1 MKNHKISVIGLGYV
15 GIPLCVALARYS
27 PVVGFDIKSERVSQL
42 KKGWDAT
49 GEVDTEDLR
58 ASSLV
63 LTDTLED
70 VAGSD
75 VFIITVPTP
84 VDADNRPD
92 LSAIRSAC
100 EMVGG
105 VMSKGAIVVLEST
118 VYPGV
123 TEDFCGPILENVS
136 GLVCGYD
143 FFLGYSPERVNP
155 GDRENTVERIA
166 KVVAGQ
172 NEQVTETLAEMYG
185 AITTGGIFR
194 ARDIRTA
201 EAAKVIENAQR
212 DINIAFVNEVTQI
225 FQKTGLSIFDVLEA
239 ASTKW
244 NFLGFQPGL
253 VGGHCIGI
261 DPFYLARWAQ
271 DNGYEPEIILAGR
284 RINDGM
290 GAFVAD
296 QIDRMLEEIS
306 HGGDEGKGDIL
317 ILGLTFKEDVPDLRN
332 SRVIDVV
339 ERLRELG
346 YGVQVHDPLADP
358 VEARQFY
365 DIELLESPE
374 PSGEY
379 TCVIGAVAHRA
390 YREFSTAS
398 LANLLRPGGLVAD
411 VKGMWRGLEL
421 PDGLRR
427 WQL

>member
-1 MKNHKISVIGLGYV
+1 MNNRKIAVIGLGYV
-15 GIPLCVALARYS
+15 GIPLGVALARHF

-49 GEVDTEDLR
+49 GEVETDALR

-63 LTDTLED
+63 VTDTIDD
-70 VAGSD
+70 VAASD
-75 VFIITVPTP
+75 IFIVTVPTP
-84 VDADNRPD
+84 VDADDRPD
-92 LSAIRSAC
+92 LGAVRSAC

-105 VMSKGAIVVLEST
+105 VMAKGAIIVLEST

-123 TEDFCGPILENVS
+123 TEEVCGPILEDVS
-136 GLVCGYD
+136 GLVCGAD

-155 GDRENTVERIA
+155 GDRENTVERIT

-172 NEQVTETLAEMYG
+172 NEQVTDTLAELYG

-225 FQKTGLSIFDVLEA
+225 FQKTGLSVYDVLEA

-271 DNGYEPEIILAGR
+271 DMGHEPEIILAGR

-296 QIDRMLEEIS
+296 RVDGMIAGS
-306 HGGDEGKGDIL
+306 GKGDIL
-317 ILGLTFKEDVPDLRN
+317 VLGLTFKEDVPDLRN
-332 SRVIDVV
+332 SRVIDIVN
-339 ERLRELG
+339 RLKELG

-358 VEARQFY
+358 VEAKELY
-365 DIELLESPE
+365 GVELLENL
-374 PSGEY
+374 GQANGY

-390 YREFSTAS
+390 YRDFTPAS
-398 LANLLRPGGLVAD
+398 LTKLLAPGGLVAD
-411 VKGMWRGLEL
+411 VKGIWRKLEL
-421 PDGLRR
+421 PDGVQR
-427 WQL
+427 WEL

>member
-1 MKNHKISVIGLGYV
+1 MKNQKIAVIGLGYV
-15 GIPLCVALARYS
+15 GIPLSVALARHF
-27 PVVGFDIKSERVSQL
+27 PVVGFDVKSERVSQL

-49 GEVDTEDLR
+49 GEVDSDVLR
-58 ASSLV
+58 ASSLI
-63 LTDTLED
+63 LTDELSS

-75 VFIITVPTP
+75 VFIVTVPTP
-84 VDADNRPD
+84 VDTDNRPD
-92 LSAIRSAC
+92 LGAVRSAC

-123 TEDFCGPILENVS
+123 TEEVCGPILESVS
-136 GLVCGYD
+136 GLVCGHD

-155 GDRENTVERIA
+155 GDRENTVEKIT

-172 NEQVTETLAEMYG
+172 NEKVSETLAEMYG
-185 AITTGGIFR
+185 AITKGGIFR
-194 ARDIRTA
+194 ARDIRSA

-212 DINIAFVNEVTQI
+212 DINIAFINEVTQV
-225 FQKTGLSIFDVLEA
+225 FQKTGLSVFDVLEA

-244 NFLGFQPGL
+244 NFLNFQPGL

-271 DNGYEPEIILAGR
+271 DNGHEPEIILAGR

-296 QIDRMLEEIS
+296 CVDRELMGLFP
-306 HGGDEGKGDIL
+306 GEGKGRIL
-317 ILGLTFKEDVPDLRN
+317 VLGLTFKENVPDLRN
-332 SRVIDVV
+332 SRVIDIV

-346 YGVQVHDPLADP
+346 YGVQVHDPLANPHD
-358 VEARQFY
+358 AKALY
-365 DIELLESPE
+365 DVDLLENLSQAN
-374 PSGEY
+374 GCA
-379 TCVIGAVAHRA
+379 CVIGAVAHRS
-390 YREFSTAS
+390 YRDFSATSFAK
-398 LANLLRPGGLVAD
+398 LLQPGGLVAD
-411 VKGMWRGLEL
+411 VKGMWRELGLPE
-421 PDGLRR
+421 GLNR

>member
-1 MKNHKISVIGLGYV
+1 MKNHKVAVIGLGYV
-15 GIPLCVALARYS
+15 GIPLSVALARHFQ
-27 PVVGFDIKSERVSQL
+27 VVGFDIKSERVSEL

-49 GEVDTEDLR
+49 GEVESDVLR
-58 ASSLV
+58 ASSLI
-63 LTDTLED
+63 LTDELD
-70 VAGSD
+70 SVAGSD

-84 VDADNRPD
+84 VDSDNRPD
-92 LSAIRSAC
+92 LGAVRSAC

-123 TEDFCGPILENVS
+123 TEEVCGPILESVS
-136 GLVCGYD
+136 SLVCGHD

-155 GDRENTVERIA
+155 GDRENTVEQIT

-172 NEQVTETLAEMYG
+172 NEQVRETLAEMYG
-185 AITTGGIFR
+185 AITTGGIYQ

-212 DINIAFVNEVTQI
+212 DINIAFINEVTQI
-225 FQKTGLSIFDVLEA
+225 FEKADLSVFDVLEA

-271 DNGYEPEIILAGR
+271 DVGHEPEIILAGR

-290 GAFVAD
+290 GAFVAECV
-296 QIDRMLEEIS
+296 DRKLETLFP
-306 HGGDEGKGDIL
+306 GEGKGDIL
-317 ILGLTFKEDVPDLRN
+317 VLGLTFKENVPDLRN
-332 SRVIDVV
+332 SRVIDIV

-346 YGVQVHDPLADP
+346 YGAQVHDPLADP
-358 VEARQFY
+358 QEAKEFY
-365 DIELLESPE
+365 DIDLLENLSQAN
-374 PSGEY
+374 GFA
-379 TCVIGAVAHRA
+379 CVIGAVAHRS
-390 YREFSTAS
+390 YRDFSAPS
-398 LANLLRPGGLVAD
+398 FAKLLQPGGLVAD
-411 VKGMWRGLEL
+411 VKGMWRELEL
-421 PDGLRR
+421 PEGLNR

>member
-1 MKNHKISVIGLGYV
+1 MKNCNIAVIGLGYV
-15 GIPLCVALARYS
+15 GIPLSVALARYF
-27 PVVGFDIKSERVSQL
+27 PVVGFDVKLERVSQL

-49 GEVDTEDLR
+49 GEVDSDMLR
-58 ASSLV
+58 ASSVV
-63 LTDTLED
+63 LTDALAD

-75 VFIITVPTP
+75 IFIITVPTP

-92 LSAIRSAC
+92 LGAIRSAC

-123 TEDFCGPILENVS
+123 TEEVCGPILEEVS
-136 GLVCGYD
+136 GLVCGCD

-155 GDRENTVERIA
+155 GDRENTVERIT

-172 NEQVTETLAEMYG
+172 NEEVTDTLAELYG

-212 DINIAFVNEVTQI
+212 DINIAFINEVTQV
-225 FQKTGLSIFDVLEA
+225 FQKAGLSVFDVLEA

-271 DNGYEPEIILAGR
+271 DMGHEPEIILAGR

-290 GAFVAD
+290 GAFVAEAV
-296 QIDRMLEEIS
+296 DRALGERT
-306 HGGDEGKGDIL
+306 GDIL
-317 ILGLTFKEDVPDLRN
+317 VLGLTFKEDVPDLRN
-332 SRVIDVV
+332 SRVIDIIN
-339 ERLRELG
+339 RLRELG

-358 VEARQFY
+358 AEASELY
-365 DIELLESPE
+365 GVELLESL
-374 PSGEY
+374 GQTNGY
-379 TCVIGAVAHRA
+379 ACVIGAVAHRA
-390 YREFSTAS
+390 YCDFTAAS
-398 LANLLRPGGLVAD
+398 FTKLLRPGGLVAD

-427 WQL
+427 WEL